1 MTVTKVEEIDNNN
14 KDNKVFST
22 EAKTNKRFRK
32 GNNDF
37 VDKTE
42 IKAIEI
48 TMTKVEEIGNDKG

>member
-1 MTVTKVEEIDNNN
+1 MIVTKVEEIDNNN

-32 GNNDF
+32 ENNNI

-42 IKAIEI
+42 NKAIEI
-48 TMTKVEEIGNDKG
+48 TMTKVEEI